1 MEETPPVFQ
10 EAARCAVC
18 ASPFSTFKRRHHCR
32 RCGKSLCN
40 DHSSNQIALPQ
51 LGIKSAVRV
60 CDDCFHASR
69 QILNGGK
76 VSEVDKSKA
85 TDSLAR
91 LNISDSVPL
100 PEEEIATAAPEAPV
114 HECTCGMPL
123 CICQVPTMTEVC
135 KQATPN
141 TQVLTP
147 VITKKSH
154 SGSSAA
160 VKRIPARPSYGNEL
174 PSLFFSTTNSTN
186 DGGSSMAKK
195 YESTGEGIWEA
206 IKNGDAGAVKDLL
219 ENGVDPNYC
228 DKQGMSILHL
238 AAVFNFS
245 EITFLLMDAGAKIDA
260 KNAQG
265 ETPLDCAPVTLQ
277 YKMQL
282 KLKSSVNDD

>member
-1 MEETPPVFQ
+1 M
-10 EAARCAVC
+10 
-18 ASPFSTFKRRHHCR
+18 
-32 RCGKSLCN
+32 
-40 DHSSNQIALPQ
+40 ALPQ

-60 CDDCFHASR
+60 CDDCFHASS
-69 QILNGGK
+69 QISNG
-76 VSEVDKSKA
+76 EVDKAKA

-91 LNISDSVPL
+91 LSISDNIPL
-100 PEEEIATAAPEAPV
+100 PAEEIVTAAPEAPV

-123 CICQVPTMTEVC
+123 CICQVPTLTEV
-135 KQATPN
+135 TPN
-141 TQVLTP
+141 TQVVAP
-147 VITKKSH
+147 VITKKLH

-174 PSLFFSTTNSTN
+174 PSLFFSTTKSTN

-219 ENGVDPNYC
+219 ANGVDPNYC

-245 EITFLLMDAGAKIDA
+245 EITFSLMDAGAKVDA

-265 ETPLDCAPVTLQ
+265 ETPLDCAPATLQ

-282 KLKSSVNDD
+282 KLKSSMNDH